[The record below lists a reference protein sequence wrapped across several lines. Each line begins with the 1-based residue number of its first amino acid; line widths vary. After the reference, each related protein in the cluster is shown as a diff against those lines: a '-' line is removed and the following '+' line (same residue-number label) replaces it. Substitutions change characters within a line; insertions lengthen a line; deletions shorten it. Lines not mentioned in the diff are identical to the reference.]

1 MSVRERIESSAAK
14 LTASERKLAAA
25 LLSDYPYAG
34 LATIQDLAARAEV
47 SAPSISRFVAKIGL
61 AGYQDFQ
68 RRLLAELK
76 EGNRSPVEVHGAGRA
91 VDGGYLG
98 DFLARATA
106 QMAVSGAAITEDQFE
121 RVCGLL
127 GDTRHDVY
135 VLGGR
140 VSDTIARYLSFHL
153 RQARKGA
160 YHLPADPE
168 TWPEYLLRMRPGDVL
183 FLIDFRRYQT
193 SLEHLARRASGERG
207 ARVVLMTDKWLS
219 PIARHAAEVMPVGIA
234 SGTLWDTYSPALAVA
249 EAVATRI
256 AEAAWDQTRARI
268 EAWDA
273 LRLTEVPP
281 DTQKVT
287 P

>member
-1 MSVRERIESSAAK
+1 MKPVSVRERIESTASK

-34 LATIQDLAARAEV
+34 LETIQDLAARAEV

-61 AGYQDFQ
+61 SGYQEFQ
-68 RRLLAELK
+68 RRLISELK
-76 EGNRSPVEVHGAGRA
+76 EGNRSPVDVHRAGRA
-91 VDGGYLG
+91 VDGGFLG
-98 DFLARATA
+98 DFIARATA
-106 QMAVSGAAITEDQFE
+106 QMAVSGQAITEDQFE

-140 VSDTIARYLSFHL
+140 VTDTIARYLSFHL
-153 RQARKGA
+153 RLARKGA
-160 YHLPADPE
+160 FHLPADSE
-168 TWPEYLLRMRPGDVL
+168 TWPEYLLRMKPGDVL
-183 FLIDFRRYQT
+183 FLIDFRRYQG
-193 SLEHLARRASGERG
+193 SLESLARTASTKRG

-219 PIARHAAEVMPVGIA
+219 PIARHAAEVMPVAIA
-234 SGTLWDTYSPALAVA
+234 SGTLWDTYTPALAVA

-256 AEAAWDQTRARI
+256 AEANWDQTKARI
-268 EAWDA
+268 EAWDSV
-273 LRLTEVPP
+273 RIT
-281 DTQKVT
+281 DWKGT